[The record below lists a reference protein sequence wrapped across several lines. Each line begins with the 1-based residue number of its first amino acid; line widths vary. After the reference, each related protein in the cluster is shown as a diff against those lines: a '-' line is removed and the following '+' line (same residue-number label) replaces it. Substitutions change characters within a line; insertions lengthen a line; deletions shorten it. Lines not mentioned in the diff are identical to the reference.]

1 MLNPPQ
7 VIQVHHLDNHME
19 PKYFTH
25 DHVLAA
31 WVRTMRT
38 LEKLRVIKTFFVLP
52 VGYIPEGAKIEMR

>member
-1 MLNPPQ
+1 
-7 VIQVHHLDNHME
+7 ME

>member
-25 DHVLAA
+25 ERVLDA
-31 WVRTMRT
+31 WVRTMKT
-38 LEKLRVIKTFFVLP
+38 LEKLRVIKGYFVLP
-52 VGYIPEGAKIEMR
+52 VGYIPDGAKIEMR